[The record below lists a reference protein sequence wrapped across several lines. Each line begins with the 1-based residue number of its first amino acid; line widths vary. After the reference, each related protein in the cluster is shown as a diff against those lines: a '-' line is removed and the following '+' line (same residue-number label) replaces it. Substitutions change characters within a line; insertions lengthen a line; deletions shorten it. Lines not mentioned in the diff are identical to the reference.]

1 MTHRLRSSATNFPP
15 TQSQLNYSF
24 LIFRRD
30 DPLSQFHSFVCHF
43 TWWGNK
49 KWHERVGFICT
60 ELLNKL
66 SWKVPVAQ
74 VLKEIKIFS
83 NPEHPGLSS
92 LICLEVVCIW
102 TQLALL
108 YVYRVI
114 SPNCGILK
122 RCISGNSQFW
132 WYLEIS
138 RFFKFIDVYYL
149 IKQILDNTAIVM
161 IPGLPLWVEIHY
173 DFGDDFSQ

>member
-74 VLKEIKIFS
+74 VLKEIKRFS
-83 NPEHPGLSS
+83 NPEQPGLSS

-102 TQLALL
+102 AQPTCHFLFPHHYSSAFPSNL
-108 YVYRVI
+108 
-114 SPNCGILK
+114 SPPIGL
-122 RCISGNSQFW
+122 SLS
-132 WYLEIS
+132 
-138 RFFKFIDVYYL
+138 L
-149 IKQILDNTAIVM
+149 I
-161 IPGLPLWVEIHY
+161 P
-173 DFGDDFSQ
+173 FSQHSIGNPLVMCFFFTLGTSQLCPRTCNWLTSLIN